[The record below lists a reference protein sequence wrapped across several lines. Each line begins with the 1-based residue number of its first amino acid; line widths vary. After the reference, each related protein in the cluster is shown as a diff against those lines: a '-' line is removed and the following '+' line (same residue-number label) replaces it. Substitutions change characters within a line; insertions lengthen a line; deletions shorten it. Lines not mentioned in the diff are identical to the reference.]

1 MQHACAEAA
10 QWRNPLD
17 IAVNISPLQF
27 QQGDLP
33 EQIHTI
39 LSANRPFA
47 VAPGAGNHRNRAYRR
62 FRSRT
67 VDVATPQSIGI
78 AHRNGRFGTG
88 WSSLSSLQAFPFDN
102 VKIDRTFIDKLGRH
116 KQADVIVRAVLSLC
130 RSLEIPVLA
139 EGVETEEQLEFLR
152 REGCDELQGYLLSRP
167 APIATFAEFLETT
180 GSRPGLI
187 KVA

>member
-1 MQHACAEAA
+1 M
-10 QWRNPLD
+10 D
-17 IAVNISPLQF
+17 
-27 QQGDLP
+27 D
-33 EQIHTI
+33 
-39 LSANRPFA
+39 
-47 VAPGAGNHRNRAYRR
+47 
-62 FRSRT
+62 
-67 VDVATPQSIGI
+67 
-78 AHRNGRFGTG
+78 FGTG
-88 WSSLSSLQAFPFDN
+88 WSSLSSLQAFPFDK

-167 APIATFAEFLETT
+167 APIATFAEFLETP